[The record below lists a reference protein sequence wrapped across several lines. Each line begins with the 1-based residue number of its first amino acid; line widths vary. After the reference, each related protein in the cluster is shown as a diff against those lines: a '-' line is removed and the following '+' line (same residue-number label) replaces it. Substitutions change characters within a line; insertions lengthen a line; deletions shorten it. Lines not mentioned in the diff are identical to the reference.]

1 LATGTVAGALGS
13 ATFASGGVKLSD
25 FMDAGGAFR
34 AMVATEVDDDLA
46 DEAEA
51 AESDVEGEA
60 LEFEVSVEEAERRP
74 RSSVANA
81 DGVKN
86 ANSMAHAMASLKAP
100 PDMSAERVPVNK
112 SDCSGNSG
120 WNPGR

>member
-1 LATGTVAGALGS
+1 
-13 ATFASGGVKLSD
+13 
-25 FMDAGGAFR
+25 MDAGGAFR

-51 AESDVEGEA
+51 AAESDVEGEPVVGAGA

-81 DGVKN
+81 DSERSAK
-86 ANSMAHAMASLKAP
+86 SMAHAMASLKAP

-120 WNPGR
+120 RNPGR